1 MKPIMKRLAQLE
13 KRSPDAAGSEEL
25 TVIFIEP
32 GTMAET
38 GRIVF
43 RPGART

>member
-1 MKPIMKRLAQLE
+1 MTPILKRLAQLE
-13 KRSPDAAGSEEL
+13 KRRPDASWPEEL
-25 TVIFIEP
+25 TVVFIEP

-38 GRIVF
+38 GRVTF